1 MEILELTG
9 QTIKGYEIGELL
21 GQGGFGVVY
30 RAHQSVVLRD
40 VAIKVVSPRYANQPE
55 FIRRFESEA
64 QVVARLEHPHIV
76 PLYDFWREPD
86 STCLVM
92 RYLRA
97 GSLRDLIEK
106 QGVLDT
112 ALVSKVLEQI
122 GRALKFAHDSG
133 VVHQDIKADNIF
145 LDDDGN
151 AYLSDFG
158 IAKEVGADANDGSGT
173 LVGTPAYMAPE
184 QIRGE
189 GAGPQSDIYAF
200 GIMLYEM
207 LSGSRPFAEET
218 LATLV
223 YKHLNEPLPMI
234 DHDALNLPPAFNP
247 IIQRATAKEPSERY
261 EDALSLVMEFQK
273 ALRDGAATVE
283 IELEELDFSEFELLE
298 TKNPY
303 KGLRAFQQ
311 ADAADFF
318 GRTEMINRVLDRLQ
332 EPVVQSNFL
341 AVIGPSGSGKS
352 SLVKAGVLPALRAG
366 RLPGSESWF
375 YAEMV
380 PGEVPLEELA
390 AALLSVST
398 SPLPGIVDTLR
409 DHVDG
414 LAQGVY
420 EALPARDSKLLL
432 MIDQF
437 EELFTQ
443 VEHESDRQQFLDLIL
458 NAVNAE
464 DSPIMII
471 ATLRA
476 DFYDRPLL
484 YQGFGELIRARTEL
498 VLPLNDEELVETIS
512 GPAFR
517 VGAVLEEGL
526 VETIIEDVREQP
538 GALPLLQY
546 ALTEL
551 FERREGALLT
561 IAAYQDIGGTLGA
574 LAKRAEE
581 VYRRFKESGQNM
593 ARQMFLRLVT
603 LGEGQ
608 EDTRRRILQTEL
620 LTLGDREV
628 VEDVI
633 DRFGRYRL
641 LTFDRDDATRSP
653 TVEVAHEAL
662 IRGWERL
669 REWLTESRTDI
680 RLERELLHAAHDWEA
695 AKKDK
700 SYLMQGNRLLTFE
713 EWAESTNLR
722 LNELELEF
730 LSASLAARDEREH
743 QERLRQERER
753 ELERQKARNM
763 RIAAAIFGVAAVLA
777 VILSLF
783 AFDQRNQAEE
793 QRSIADE
800 QREIAVEAMHVAETE
815 RDRADEQREIAVEA
829 MHVAETERDR
839 ADEQREIADEQREIA
854 VEAMHVAEVNERK
867 NLSLALAANARTALS
882 EHDPALA
889 LPVAIEARG
898 VFEPPEAEVLRILG
912 AATFSPGPRFRF
924 TDSPQSILGVAFNS
938 DGSVGAYAGSE
949 GVIYLVDTSTGESI
963 RSIET
968 GSPINAVGFNPAGSQ
983 IAAAMS
989 DNTIGVWQL
998 ADGILLHRLNGHEDI
1013 VTDVEFSADGKT
1025 LASSSADST
1034 VRLWDAASGEL
1045 LHTLQ
1050 AHIDYVFK
1058 LSFSPDGARLASAS
1072 AAIGVGEGDRSPAH
1086 NTIQVWDVA
1095 SGENIL
1101 TIPPDGV
1108 GFVRDVEFSPDGAT
1122 IAATT
1127 WSGALGGTARFY
1139 DAESGEEIQR
1149 IYAHRDIIANLEFSP
1164 DGALLATASRDQ
1176 SVKIWD
1182 ISKGVLVTSY
1192 VDLGDRIQ
1200 DIEFAPDGETMLI
1213 GLGEA
1218 GNFPDGTDSPVD
1230 SSAYLWDL
1238 RNRAQSQAY
1247 RGHTNWVWA
1256 ADISPGG
1263 SLIASGSGP
1272 LFFPASPEDL
1282 DATVRIWGA
1291 TSGRQ
1296 AIALHGHTNTVDSV
1310 KFSLDGDYLFSASW
1324 DGSIRRW
1331 DLDDGQEI
1339 QRYNLP
1345 YASGSAPP
1353 RVYMIDLLPNGEQFV
1368 SASEDAL
1375 IRLWDIESGEVIREY
1390 SGHADPVNGVHV
1402 SADGKLLVSASGGW
1416 GRNDLTVR
1424 LWDIESGKLL
1434 QTFEGH
1440 GHIVNYARLAPNNE
1454 FIVSTSW
1461 DKTVRMWDVASGEE
1475 IRQFV
1480 GHAGNTFG
1488 IAITEDSSTLLTTS
1502 SDTTVRMWDV
1512 ASGEEINRFE
1522 QHGDWIQEIVLG
1534 PGEDF
1539 GVSAGQDYTVRRWVI
1554 KRTADDLIEWARG
1567 NRYIRALSCAERQ
1580 SYRLECEP

>member
-1 MEILELTG
+1 MEILGLTG
-9 QTIKGYEIGELL
+9 KTIKGYEFEDLL

-30 RAHQSVVLRD
+30 RAHQSAVLRE
-40 VAIKVVSPRYANQPE
+40 VAIKFVLPKYANQPD

-76 PLYDFWREPD
+76 PLYDYWREPD

-92 RYLRA
+92 RYLSG
-97 GSLRDLIEK
+97 GSLRDLIDK
-106 QGVLDT
+106 QGVPDT
-112 ALVSKVLEQI
+112 EVTSRVVEQVGNALS
-122 GRALKFAHDSG
+122 FAHRNG
-133 VVHQDIKADNIF
+133 VVHRDVKADNIF
-145 LDDDGN
+145 LDEEGN

-158 IAKEVGADANDGSGT
+158 IAKEEGADASDGSGT

-189 GAGPQSDIYAF
+189 GAGPRSDVYAF

-207 LSGSRPFAEET
+207 LSGSRPFANET

-234 DHDALNLPPAFNP
+234 DHNALNLPRAFNE
-247 IIQRATAKEPSERY
+247 IVQKATAKDPADRY
-261 EDALSLVMEFQK
+261 EDARDLVREFQQ
-273 ALRDGAATVE
+273 ALREGAAGVDF
-283 IELEELDFSEFELLE
+283 ELEELDLSEFELIE

-318 GRTEMINRVLDRLQ
+318 GRADMIQRVLARLQ
-332 EPVVQSNFL
+332 EDVVENNFL

-352 SLVKAGVLPALRAG
+352 SLVKAGVLPALRHG
-366 RLPGSESWF
+366 ELPGSENWF

-380 PGEVPLEELA
+380 PGEIPLEEMG

-398 SPLPGIVDTLR
+398 SPLPGVVDTLR
-409 DHVDG
+409 EHVDG
-414 LAQGVY
+414 LARGVY
-420 EALPARDSKLLL
+420 QALPSTDSKLLL

-443 VEHESDRQQFLDLIL
+443 VERESDRQQFLDLIL

-464 DSPIMII
+464 DSPIIII

-476 DFYDRPLL
+476 DFYDRPLM

-498 VLPLNDEELVETIS
+498 VLPLNDDELAETIK
-512 GPAFR
+512 GPADN

-526 VETIIEDVREQP
+526 IETIMADVREQP

-581 VYRRFKESGQNM
+581 VYRRFKEDGQNM

-620 LTLGDREV
+620 LTLGDRDV

-662 IRGWERL
+662 IRRWERL
-669 REWLTESRTDI
+669 REWLMESRNDV
-680 RLERELLHAAHDWEA
+680 RLERELLNAAHEWELA
-695 AKKDK
+695 NKDK
-700 SYLMQGNRLLTFE
+700 SYLMAGNRLLTFE
-713 EWAESTNLR
+713 EWSESTNLR
-722 LNELELEF
+722 LNELELEY
-730 LSASLAARDEREH
+730 LSASLAARDEEEEA
-743 QERLRQERER
+743 ERARQERER
-753 ELERQKARNM
+753 ELERLKARNM
-763 RIAAAIFGVAAVLA
+763 RIAAVIFGVAALVA

-793 QRSIADE
+793 QRAIADD
-800 QREIAVEAMHVAETE
+800 QRVIAESE

-829 MHVAETERDR
+829 MHVAET
-839 ADEQREIADEQREIA
+839 
-854 VEAMHVAEVNERK
+854 NERK
-867 NLSLALAANARTALS
+867 NMSLALAANARTALS
-882 EHDPALA
+882 ENDPALA
-889 LPVAIEARG
+889 LPIAIEARKA
-898 VFEPPEAEVLRILG
+898 FEPPEAEALRILG
-912 AATFSPGPRFRF
+912 ATTFSPGPRFRF
-924 TDSPQSILGVAFNS
+924 TNSPRSILGVDFNQ
-938 DGSVGAYAGSE
+938 DGSLGAFAGSE
-949 GVIYLVDTSTGESI
+949 GVIYLVDANTGEIPLSI
-963 RSIET
+963 ST
-968 GSPINAVGFNPAGSQ
+968 GSPINAVAFSPDGAR
-983 IAAAMS
+983 IAAALS
-989 DNTIGVWQL
+989 DGTVGLWRVSDGAELQRL
-998 ADGILLHRLNGHEDI
+998 AGHEDI
-1013 VTDVEFSADGKT
+1013 VTDVEFSPDGRT

-1034 VRLWDAASGEL
+1034 LRLWDAESGAL
-1045 LHTLQ
+1045 RHTLE

-1058 LSFSPDGARLASAS
+1058 LSFSPDGARLASSS
-1072 AAIGVGEGDRSPAH
+1072 AAIGVSEGDRTPAH
-1086 NTIQVWDVA
+1086 NTIQVWDVE

-1101 TIPPDGV
+1101 TIPPEGI

-1139 DAESGEEIQR
+1139 DAETGEEIQR
-1149 IYAHRDIIANLEFSP
+1149 IYAHRDTIANLEFSP

-1182 ISKGVLVTSY
+1182 IDKGVLVTSY

-1200 DIEFAPDGETMLI
+1200 DIEFSPDGEYLLI

-1218 GNFPDGTDSPVD
+1218 GNFPDGSDNPAD

-1238 RNRAQSQAY
+1238 RNRAQSQVY

-1263 SLIASGSGP
+1263 SLVASGSGP
-1272 LFFPASPEDL
+1272 LFGAPPEDL
-1282 DATVRIWGA
+1282 DATVRVWGA

-1310 KFSLDGDYLFSASW
+1310 RFTLDGDYLLSASW
-1324 DGSIRRW
+1324 DGTIRRW
-1331 DLDDGQEI
+1331 DLNDGSEV

-1345 YASGSAPP
+1345 YESGSKPP
-1353 RVYMIDLLPNGEQFV
+1353 RAYMIDLLPNGEQFV
-1368 SASEDAL
+1368 SGSDDGL
-1375 IRLWDIESGEVIREY
+1375 IRLWDIESGEVILEFR
-1390 SGHADPVNGVHV
+1390 GHEDPVNGVHI
-1402 SADGKLLVSASGGW
+1402 SADGKLLASASGGW

-1424 LWDIESGKLL
+1424 LWDVATGELL
-1434 QTFEGH
+1434 QTFAGH
-1440 GHIVNYARLAPNNE
+1440 SHIVNYARIAPNNE

-1461 DKTVRMWDVASGEE
+1461 DKTVRMWDIESGEE

-1480 GHAGNTFG
+1480 GHTGNTFG
-1488 IAITEDSSTLLTTS
+1488 IDITEDSATLLTTS
-1502 SDTTVRMWDV
+1502 SDTTVRMWDI

-1522 QHGDWIQEIVLG
+1522 QHTDWIQEIVLG
-1534 PGEDF
+1534 PDESF
-1539 GVSAGQDYTVRRWVI
+1539 GVSAGQDYALRRWRI
-1554 KRTADDLIEWARG
+1554 RRTADDLIGWAG
-1567 NRYIRALSCAERQ
+1567 ENRYIRELSCAERQ
-1580 SYRLECEP
+1580 SYRLACEP

>member
-9 QTIKGYEIGELL
+9 RTIKGYEFGELL

-30 RAHQSVVLRD
+30 RAYQSVVSRD
-40 VAIKVVSPRYANQPE
+40 VAVKVVSPKYANEPE

-92 RYLRA
+92 RFLRA
-97 GSLRDLIEK
+97 GSLRDLLEQQGLPDIELTAK
-106 QGVLDT
+106 VLDQVGS
-112 ALVSKVLEQI
+112 ALF
-122 GRALKFAHDSG
+122 FAHQSG
-133 VVHQDIKADNIF
+133 VVHRDVKADNIF
-145 LDDDGN
+145 LDDSGN

-158 IAKEVGADANDGSGT
+158 IAKEVGAEVGDGKGN

-184 QIRGE
+184 LIRGE
-189 GAGPQSDIYAF
+189 GAGPLSDVYAF

-234 DHDALNLPPAFNP
+234 DHNALNLPPAFNS
-247 IIQRATAKEPSERY
+247 IIQRATAKEPNERY
-261 EDALSLVMEFQK
+261 DDPREMVRDLRQ
-273 ALRDGAATVE
+273 ALRQGAAAVE
-283 IELEELDFSEFELLE
+283 LELEELDLSEFELLE

-311 ADAADFF
+311 ADADDFF
-318 GRTEMINRVLDRLQ
+318 GRTGMIKRVLERLQ
-332 EPVVQSNFL
+332 EPVVENNFL

-352 SLVKAGVLPALRAG
+352 SLVKAGVLPALRHG
-366 RLPGSESWF
+366 RIPGSENWF

-398 SPLPGIVDTLR
+398 SRLPGVVDTLR
-409 DHVDG
+409 EHVDG
-414 LAQGVY
+414 LAQAVY
-420 EALPARDSKLLL
+420 EALPAKDSKLLL
-432 MIDQF
+432 MVDQF

-443 VEHESDRQQFLDLIL
+443 VEKESDRQQFLDLIL
-458 NAVNAE
+458 NAVSAE
-464 DSPIMII
+464 NSPVIII

-498 VLPLNDEELVETIS
+498 VLPLNDEELAETIV
-512 GPAFR
+512 GPADR
-517 VGAVLEEGL
+517 VGAILEEGL

-551 FERREGALLT
+551 FERREGAVLT
-561 IAAYQDIGGTLGA
+561 GAAYEDIGGTLGA

-581 VYRRFKESGQNM
+581 VFRRFDEAGQNM

-608 EDTRRRILQTEL
+608 EDTRRRILRLEL

-628 VEDVI
+628 VEVVI

-641 LTFDRDDATRSP
+641 LTFDRDDVTRSP

-662 IRGWERL
+662 IRRWERL
-669 REWLTESRTDI
+669 REWLTESRNDV
-680 RLERELLHAAHDWEA
+680 RLARELLNAAHVWER

-713 EWAESTNLR
+713 EWAEGTTLR
-722 LNELELEF
+722 LNELEEEF
-730 LSASLAARDEREH
+730 LSASKAARDEREA
-743 QERLRQERER
+743 QERARQERER
-753 ELERQKARNM
+753 ELERHKARNM
-763 RIAAAIFGVAAVLA
+763 RIAAAVFAVAAVVA

-783 AFDQRNQAEE
+783 AFDQRNQADE
-793 QRSIADE
+793 QRMIAEDQRAIADE
-800 QREIAVEAMHVAETE
+800 QRMLAEDQRAIADEQRMLADDQRAIAETE

-829 MHVAETERDR
+829 MHVAE
-839 ADEQREIADEQREIA
+839 
-854 VEAMHVAEVNERK
+854 VNERK
-867 NLSLALAANARTALS
+867 NLGLALAANARTALS
-882 EHDPALA
+882 EHDPSLA

-898 VFEPPEAEVLRILG
+898 VFEPPEAEVRRILG

-924 TDSPQSILGVAFNS
+924 TDSPRSILGVAFNS
-938 DGSVGAYAGSE
+938 AGAIGAYAGSE

-963 RSIET
+963 RSIEA
-968 GSPINAVGFNPAGSQ
+968 GSPINAVGFNPAGTQ

-989 DNTIGVWQL
+989 DNTVGVWQL
-998 ADGILLHRLNGHEDI
+998 ADGLELHRLEGHEDI

-1058 LSFSPDGARLASAS
+1058 LSFSPDGARLASSS
-1072 AAIGVGEGDRSPAH
+1072 AAIGVRESDRSPAH

-1095 SGENIL
+1095 SGENSL
-1101 TIPPDGV
+1101 TIPPDGI

-1139 DAESGEEIQR
+1139 DAESGDEIQR
-1149 IYAHRDIIANLEFSP
+1149 IYAHRDTIANLEFSP

-1176 SVKIWD
+1176 SVKLWD

-1218 GNFPDGTDSPVD
+1218 GNFPDGTDSPAD

-1238 RNRAQSQAY
+1238 RNRAQSQVY

-1310 KFSLDGDYLFSASW
+1310 KFSLDGDYLLSASW

-1331 DLDDGQEI
+1331 DLDDGHEV

-1345 YASGSAPP
+1345 YESGSAPP
-1353 RVYMIDLLPNGEQFV
+1353 RVYMIDLLPNGTQFV

-1390 SGHADPVNGVHV
+1390 VGHEDPVNGVHV
-1402 SADGKLLVSASGGW
+1402 SADGKLMVSASGGW

-1424 LWDIESGKLL
+1424 LWDVESGELL

-1440 GHIVNYARLAPNNE
+1440 GHIVNYARLAPNEE
-1454 FIVSTSW
+1454 FIISTSW
-1461 DKTVRMWDVASGEE
+1461 DQTVRMWDVASGEE

-1502 SDTTVRMWDV
+1502 SDTTVRMWDI
-1512 ASGEEINRFE
+1512 ASGEELHRLE
-1522 QHGDWIQEIVLG
+1522 QHEDWIQEIVLG
-1534 PGEDF
+1534 PGETF
-1539 GVSAGQDYTVRRWVI
+1539 GVSAGQDYTLRRWRI
-1554 KRTADDLIEWARG
+1554 LRTADDLIEWARA
-1567 NRYIRALSCAERQ
+1567 NRYIRELSCAERQ
-1580 SYRLECEP
+1580 SYRLACAP

>member
-1 MEILELTG
+1 MEILELSG
-9 QTIKGYEIGELL
+9 QTIKGYEFGDLL

-30 RAHQSVVLRD
+30 RAHQSVVTRD
-40 VAIKVVSPRYANQPE
+40 VAIKVVSPKYANQPE

-97 GSLRDLIEK
+97 GSLRDLIEREGK
-106 QGVLDT
+106 LDIALT
-112 ALVSKVLEQI
+112 AKIVEQV
-122 GRALKFAHDSG
+122 GSALNFAHNSG

-145 LDDDGN
+145 LDDDAN

-158 IAKEVGADANDGSGT
+158 IAKEVGADASDGSDT

-189 GAGPQSDIYAF
+189 GAGTQSDVYAF

-207 LSGSRPFAEET
+207 LSGSRPFADET

-234 DHDALNLPPAFNP
+234 DHTALNLPPAFNS
-247 IIQRATAKEPSERY
+247 IIQRATAKDPGERY
-261 EDALSLVMEFQK
+261 EDALSLVMEFQE
-273 ALRDGAATVE
+273 ALRQGAATVE
-283 IELEELDFSEFELLE
+283 FELEELDLSEFELIE

-318 GRTEMINRVLDRLQ
+318 GRTAMIQRVLDRLQ
-332 EPVVQSNFL
+332 EPVIENNFL

-352 SLVKAGVLPALRAG
+352 SLVKAGVLPALRTG
-366 RLPGSESWF
+366 RIPGSENWF

-398 SPLPGIVDTLR
+398 SPLPGVVDTLR
-409 DHVDG
+409 EHVDG
-414 LAQGVY
+414 LARGVY
-420 EALPARDSKLLL
+420 EALPSADSKLLL

-443 VEHESDRQQFLDLIL
+443 VEQESDRQQFLDLIL

-464 DSPIMII
+464 NSPIIII

-476 DFYDRPLL
+476 DFYDRPLM

-498 VLPLNDEELVETIS
+498 VLPLNDEELAETIS
-512 GPAFR
+512 GPASR

-526 VETIIEDVREQP
+526 VETIIDDVREQP

-561 IAAYQDIGGTLGA
+561 GAAYQDIGGTLGA

-581 VYRRFKESGQNM
+581 VYQRFKEAGQNM

-620 LTLGDREV
+620 LTLGDRDV

-662 IRGWERL
+662 IRRWERL
-669 REWLTESRTDI
+669 REWLTESRNDV
-680 RLERELLHAAHDWEA
+680 RLERELLNAALEWEA

-730 LSASLAARDEREH
+730 LSASLAARDE
-743 QERLRQERER
+743 QEAIERARQERER

-763 RIAAAIFGVAAVLA
+763 RIAAAIFGVAAVVA

-800 QREIAVEAMHVAETE
+800 QRVIALTE
-815 RDRADEQREIAVEA
+815 RDRADEQRAIAVDA
-829 MHVAETERDR
+829 MHVAE
-839 ADEQREIADEQREIA
+839 I
-854 VEAMHVAEVNERK
+854 NERK

-889 LPVAIEARG
+889 LPVAIEARH

-949 GVIYLVDTSTGESI
+949 GVIYVVDTSTGESI
-963 RSIET
+963 ISIST
-968 GSPINAVGFNPAGSQ
+968 GSPVNAIAFSPDDAL

-989 DNTIGVWQL
+989 DMTVGLWQL
-998 ADGILLHRLNGHEDI
+998 ADGAERYRLSGHEDI
-1013 VTDVEFSADGKT
+1013 VTDVEFSADGET

-1034 VRLWDAASGEL
+1034 VRLWNASTGQP
-1045 LHTLQ
+1045 LHVLQ
-1050 AHIDYVFK
+1050 KHIDYVFK
-1058 LSFSPDGARLASAS
+1058 LSFSADGARLASSS
-1072 AAIGVGEGDRSPAH
+1072 AAIGISESDRTAEH

-1139 DAESGEEIQR
+1139 DAFTGEERQR
-1149 IYAHRDIIANLEFSP
+1149 LYAHRDTIANLEFSP

-1182 ISKGVLVTSY
+1182 IDKGVQVTSY

-1200 DIEFAPDGETMLI
+1200 DIEFSPDGEYLLI

-1218 GNFPDGTDSPVD
+1218 GNFPDGSDSPAD

-1238 RNRAQSQAY
+1238 RNRTQAQVFS
-1247 RGHTNWVWA
+1247 GHSNWVWA
-1256 ADISPGG
+1256 ADISPDG
-1263 SLIASGSGP
+1263 SLFASGSGP
-1272 LFFPASPEDL
+1272 LFGPESVAVL
-1282 DATVRIWGA
+1282 DASARIWDAETGEELMTLA
-1291 TSGRQ
+1291 G
-1296 AIALHGHTNTVDSV
+1296 HGDTVDSV
-1310 KFSLDGDYLFSASW
+1310 RFLPDGGQLLSASW
-1324 DGSIRRW
+1324 DGTIRRW
-1331 DLDDGQEI
+1331 DLATGAEI
-1339 QRYNLP
+1339 QRYTIED
-1345 YASGSAPP
+1345 AS
-1353 RVYMIDLLPNGEQFV
+1353 VFMIDLLPNGAQFV
-1368 SASEDAL
+1368 SGSSDAI
-1375 IRLWDIESGEVIREY
+1375 IRLWDIESGEILREY
-1390 SGHADPVNGVHV
+1390 IGHEVAVNGVHV
-1402 SADGKLLVSASGGW
+1402 SADGKLMVSASGDW
-1416 GRNDLTVR
+1416 GGADRTVR
-1424 LWDIESGKLL
+1424 LWDVESGELL

-1440 GHIVNYARLAPNNE
+1440 GHIVNYARLAPNSD
-1454 FIVSTSW
+1454 FIISTSW
-1461 DKTVRMWDVASGEE
+1461 DDSVRMWDIESGEE

-1502 SDTTVRMWDV
+1502 SDTTVRMWDI
-1512 ASGEEINRFE
+1512 ASGEELNRFE
-1522 QHGDWIQEIVLG
+1522 QHTDWIQEIVLG
-1534 PGEDF
+1534 PGESF
-1539 GVSAGQDYTVRRWVI
+1539 GVSAGQDYTLRRWVI
-1554 KRTADDLIEWARG
+1554 KRTADDLIEWARQ
-1567 NRYIRALSCAERQ
+1567 NRYIRDLSCAERQ
-1580 SYRLECEP
+1580 SYRLACES

>member
-1 MEILELTG
+1 MAEYEILELTG
-9 QTIKGYEIGELL
+9 KSVKSYDFENLL

-30 RAHQSVVLRD
+30 RAHQKAVLRE
-40 VAIKVVSPRYANQPE
+40 VAIKVILPKYANSPE

-76 PLYDFWREPD
+76 PLYDYWREPD
-86 STCLVM
+86 SAYLVM
-92 RYLRA
+92 RFLRG
-97 GSLRDLIEK
+97 GSLRDIMEKHGKLDIE
-106 QGVLDT
+106 V
-112 ALVSKVLEQI
+112 ASKILEQI
-122 GRALKFAHDSG
+122 GAALTFAHRNG
-133 VVHQDIKADNIF
+133 VVHRDVKADNI
-145 LDDDGN
+145 LMDEDGN

-158 IAKEVGADANDGSGT
+158 IAKEVGAEAGDGQGN
-173 LVGTPAYMAPE
+173 LVGTPAYLAPE

-189 GAGPQSDIYAF
+189 GAGPLSDVYAF

-207 LSGSRPFAEET
+207 LSGSRPFADET

-234 DHDALNLPPAFNP
+234 DHDALNLPPAFNS
-247 IIQRATAKEPSERY
+247 IIQRATAKEPTDRF
-261 EDALSLVMEFQK
+261 EDAITLVKEFQQ
-273 ALRDGAATVE
+273 ALRQGSAAAAL
-283 IELEELDFSEFELLE
+283 ELEELDFSEFELLE

-318 GRTEMINRVLDRLQ
+318 GRTAMIERVLGRLQ
-332 EPVVQSNFL
+332 EPVVENNFL

-352 SLVKAGVLPALRAG
+352 SLVKAGVLPALRHGGA
-366 RLPGSESWF
+366 PGSENWF

-398 SPLPGIVDTLR
+398 SPLPGVVDTLR

-414 LAQGVY
+414 LEQGVY
-420 EALPARDSKLLL
+420 EALPSKDSKLLL

-458 NAVNAE
+458 NAVNVE
-464 DSPIMII
+464 NSPVII
-471 ATLRA
+471 LATLRA

-498 VLPLNDEELVETIS
+498 VLPLNDEELAETIS
-512 GPAFR
+512 GPAYR
-517 VGAVLEEGL
+517 VGAILEDGL
-526 VETIIEDVREQP
+526 IETIIDDVREQP

-561 IAAYQDIGGTLGA
+561 NAAYQDIGGTLGA

-581 VYRRFKESGQNM
+581 VYRRFKVEGRNM

-608 EDTRRRILQTEL
+608 EDTRRRILQSEL
-620 LTLGDREV
+620 LTLGDRDV

-641 LTFDRDDATRSP
+641 LTFDRDDATRSS

-662 IRGWERL
+662 IQRWERL
-669 REWLTESRTDI
+669 REWLRESRNDI
-680 RLERELLHAAHDWEA
+680 RLERELLNAAQDWEA
-695 AKKDK
+695 ADKDK

-713 EWAESTNLR
+713 EWSGSTNLR

-730 LSASLAARDEREH
+730 LAASLKARDEREEA
-743 QERLRQERER
+743 ERIRQERER

-763 RIAAAIFGVAAVLA
+763 RIAAVVFGLAAVLA
-777 VILSLF
+777 VILSLV

-793 QRSIADE
+793 QRAIADE
-800 QREIAVEAMHVAETE
+800 QREIAVGAMHVAET
-815 RDRADEQREIAVEA
+815 
-829 MHVAETERDR
+829 
-839 ADEQREIADEQREIA
+839 
-854 VEAMHVAEVNERK
+854 NERK

-882 EHDPALA
+882 ENDPGLA
-889 LPVAIEARG
+889 LPVAIAARHS
-898 VFEPPEAEVLRILG
+898 FEPPEAEVIRILG

-924 TDSPQSILGVAFNS
+924 ANSPNTILGVAFTS
-938 DGSVGAYAGSE
+938 DGAVSAYAGSE
-949 GVIYLVDTSTGESI
+949 GLIYFVDTSTGDSLLSI
-963 RSIET
+963 VT
-968 GSPINAVGFNPAGSQ
+968 GSPVNSIAFSPDGAT

-989 DNTIGVWQL
+989 DATVGIWDAAAGVE
-998 ADGILLHRLNGHEDI
+998 LLRLGGHEDI
-1013 VTDVEFSADGKT
+1013 VTDVEFSSDGAT

-1034 VRLWDAASGEL
+1034 VRLWDASTGEP
-1045 LHTLQ
+1045 LHILRK
-1050 AHIDYVFK
+1050 HIDYVIK
-1058 LSFSPDGARLASAS
+1058 LSFSPDGARLVSSS
-1072 AAIGVGEGDRSPAH
+1072 AAIGIAESDRRPAH

-1095 SGENIL
+1095 SGENVL
-1101 TIPPDGV
+1101 TIPPDGI

-1139 DAESGEEIQR
+1139 DADTGEEIQR
-1149 IYAHRDIIANLEFSP
+1149 IYAHRDVIANLEFSP

-1182 ISKGVLVTSY
+1182 IGKGVLETSY
-1192 VDLGDRIQ
+1192 VDLGDRVQ
-1200 DIEFAPDGETMLI
+1200 DIEFSPDGEFLLI

-1218 GNFPDGTDSPVD
+1218 GSFPDGSDSPAD

-1238 RNRAQSQAY
+1238 RNRAQAQVY
-1247 RGHTNWVWA
+1247 TGHTNWIWG
-1256 ADISPGG
+1256 ADISADG
-1263 SLIASGSGP
+1263 SLFASGSGP
-1272 LFFPASPEDL
+1272 LFGPDSVPEL
-1282 DATVRIWGA
+1282 DATARVWDAETGA
-1291 TSGRQ
+1291 ELMR
-1296 AIALHGHTNTVDSV
+1296 LVGHTNTVDSV
-1310 KFSLDGDYLFSASW
+1310 KFLPDGRHLLSASW
-1324 DGSIRRW
+1324 DGTIRRW
-1331 DLDDGQEI
+1331 DLQDGDEI
-1339 QRYNLP
+1339 QQYTIP
-1345 YASGSAPP
+1345 DA
-1353 RVYMIDLLPNGEQFV
+1353 RVYMIDILPNGAQFL
-1368 SASEDAL
+1368 SASQDAI
-1375 IRLWDIESGEVIREY
+1375 IRLWDIESGAVLREY
-1390 SGHADPVNGVHV
+1390 EGHSAQVNSVHV
-1402 SADGKLLVSASGGW
+1402 SADGKLMASASGGW
-1416 GRNDLTVR
+1416 DSNRDDVTVR
-1424 LWDIESGKLL
+1424 LWDVESGEQLRE
-1434 QTFEGH
+1434 FAGH
-1440 GHIVNYARLAPNNE
+1440 SHFVNYAKLAPNNE
-1454 FIVSTSW
+1454 FIISTSW
-1461 DKTVRMWDVASGEE
+1461 DGTVRMWDVAGGQE

-1488 IAITEDSSTLLTTS
+1488 IAISEDSGALLTTS
-1502 SDTTVRMWDV
+1502 SDTTVRLWDI
-1512 ASGEEINRFE
+1512 ASGEELNRFE
-1522 QHGDWIQEIVLG
+1522 QHTDWIQEVHFS
-1534 PGEDF
+1534 PDESF
-1539 GVSAGQDYTVRRWVI
+1539 AVSAGQDNVLRRWRI
-1554 KRTADDLIEWARG
+1554 KRTADDLIEWARE
-1567 NRYIRALSCAERQ
+1567 NRYIRPLSCAERQ

>member
-9 QTIKGYEIGELL
+9 QTIKGYEFGDLL

-30 RAHQSVVLRD
+30 RAYQSVVSRE
-40 VAIKVVSPRYANQPE
+40 VAIKVVSPKYANEPE

-92 RYLRA
+92 RFLRG
-97 GSLRDLIEK
+97 GSLRDLIEERG
-106 QGVLDT
+106 QLDT
-112 ALVSKVLEQI
+112 SLTAKVLEQV
-122 GRALKFAHDSG
+122 GSALTFAHRNG
-133 VVHQDIKADNIF
+133 VVHRDVKADNIF
-145 LDDDGN
+145 MDEDGN

-158 IAKEVGADANDGSGT
+158 IAKEVGADAGDGAGT

-189 GAGPQSDIYAF
+189 GAGPHSDMYAF

-234 DHDALNLPPAFNP
+234 DPDALSVPPAFNS
-247 IIQRATAKEPSERY
+247 IIQRATAKDPAERY
-261 EDALSLVMEFQK
+261 EDALSLVMEFQQ
-273 ALRDGAATVE
+273 ALRRDQEIEE
-283 IELEELDFSEFELLE
+283 IELEVLDLSEFELLE

-318 GRTEMINRVLDRLQ
+318 GRADMINRILDRLQ
-332 EPVVQSNFL
+332 EPVVENNFL

-366 RLPGSESWF
+366 GIPGSENWF

-380 PGEVPLEELA
+380 PGEVPLEELST
-390 AALLSVST
+390 ALLSVST

-414 LAQGVY
+414 LALGVY
-420 EALPARDSKLLL
+420 EALPSRDSTLLL

-443 VEHESDRQQFLDLIL
+443 VELESDRQQFLDVIMS
-458 NAVNAE
+458 AVNVK
-464 DSPIMII
+464 DSPIKII

-498 VLPLNDEELVETIS
+498 VLPLNDEELAETIS
-512 GPAFR
+512 GPANR
-517 VGAVLEEGL
+517 VGAKLEDGL
-526 VETIIEDVREQP
+526 VEAIIADVREQP

-561 IAAYQDIGGTLGA
+561 GAAYEDIGGTLGA

-581 VYRRFKESGQNM
+581 VYRRFNEAGQNM

-620 LTLGDREV
+620 LTLGDSEV
-628 VEDVI
+628 VRDVI
-633 DRFGRYRL
+633 ERFGRYRL

-662 IRGWERL
+662 IRQWERL
-669 REWLTESRTDI
+669 REWLTESRNDI
-680 RLERELLHAAHDWEA
+680 RLERELLHGAHEWENA
-695 AKKDK
+695 SKDK

-713 EWAESTNLR
+713 EWEASTNLR

-730 LSASLAARDEREH
+730 LSASLTARDEREAM
-743 QERLRQERER
+743 ERARQERER

-763 RIAAAIFGVAAVLA
+763 RIAAAVFAAAAVLA

-800 QREIAVEAMHVAETE
+800 QRLIAESE
-815 RDRADEQREIAVEA
+815 RDRADEQREIAV
-829 MHVAETERDR
+829 D
-839 ADEQREIADEQREIA
+839 
-854 VEAMHVAEVNERK
+854 AMHVAEVNERK
-867 NLSLALAANARTALS
+867 NLSLALAANARTVLS

-889 LPVAIEARG
+889 LPIAIEARHA
-898 VFEPPEAEVLRILG
+898 FEPPEAEVLRILG
-912 AATFSPGPRFRF
+912 ATTFSPGPRFRF
-924 TDSPQSILGVAFNS
+924 TDSPQTILGVAFNS

-949 GVIYLVDTSTGESI
+949 GVIYLVNTSTGAGISAI
-963 RSIET
+963 AA
-968 GSPINAVGFNPAGSQ
+968 GSPVNSVAFSPDDSL

-989 DNTIGVWQL
+989 DMTIGFWQL
-998 ADGILLHRLNGHEDI
+998 ADGVEVRRLNGHEGI
-1013 VTDVEFSADGKT
+1013 VTDIEFSADGST

-1034 VRLWDAASGEL
+1034 VRLWDASSGQQ
-1045 LHTLQ
+1045 LHVLQ
-1050 AHIDYVFK
+1050 KHIDYVFK
-1058 LSFSPDGARLASAS
+1058 LSFSADGARLASAS
-1072 AAIGVGEGDRSPAH
+1072 AAIGISESDRTPEH
-1086 NTIQVWDVA
+1086 NTIQLWDVA
-1095 SGENIL
+1095 SGDNIL

-1108 GFVRDVEFSPDGAT
+1108 GFIRDVEFSPDGAT

-1127 WSGALGGTARFY
+1127 WSGVLGGTARIY
-1139 DAESGEEIQR
+1139 EAETGEEIQR
-1149 IYAHRDIIANLEFSP
+1149 LYAHRDIIANLEFSS
-1164 DGALLATASRDQ
+1164 DGALMATASRDQ
-1176 SVKIWD
+1176 SIKLWD
-1182 ISKGVLVTSY
+1182 IDKGVLVASY
-1192 VDLGDRIQ
+1192 VDLQDRIQ
-1200 DIEFAPDGETMLI
+1200 DIEFSPNDEYLLL

-1218 GNFPDGTDSPVD
+1218 GNFPDGSDSPAD

-1238 RNRAQSQAY
+1238 RNRTQAQVYS
-1247 RGHTNWVWA
+1247 GHGNWVWA
-1256 ADISPGG
+1256 ADISPDGA
-1263 SLIASGSGP
+1263 LFASGSGP
-1272 LFFPASPEDL
+1272 LFGPESVAAL
-1282 DATVRIWGA
+1282 DATARIWDAETGEE
-1291 TSGRQ
+1291 
-1296 AIALHGHTNTVDSV
+1296 LMVLEGHKDTVDSV
-1310 KFSLDGDYLFSASW
+1310 RFLPDGQQLLSASW
-1324 DGSIRRW
+1324 DGTIRRW
-1331 DLDDGQEI
+1331 ELATGEEI
-1339 QRYNLP
+1339 QRYEVEE
-1345 YASGSAPP
+1345 AS
-1353 RVYMIDLLPNGEQFV
+1353 VFMIDLLPNGAQFM
-1368 SASEDAL
+1368 SGSSDAI

-1390 SGHADPVNGVHV
+1390 RGHADPVNGVHV
-1402 SADGKLLVSASGGW
+1402 SDDGTLMVSASGGW

-1424 LWDIESGKLL
+1424 LWDVESGDLL

-1461 DKTVRMWDVASGEE
+1461 DKTVRLWDVASGEE

-1488 IAITEDSSTLLTTS
+1488 IDITEDSGTLLTTS
-1502 SDTTVRMWDV
+1502 SDTTVRMWDIG
-1512 ASGEEINRFE
+1512 SGEELNRFE
-1522 QHGDWIQEIVLG
+1522 QHRDWIQEIVLG

-1539 GVSAGQDYTVRRWVI
+1539 AVSAGQDYVMRRWVI
-1554 KRTADDLIEWARG
+1554 KRSADDLIEWARE

-1580 SYRLECEP
+1580 SYRLECEL

>member
-1 MEILELTG
+1 MEILELSG
-9 QTIKGYEIGELL
+9 QTIKGYEFGDLL

-30 RAHQSVVLRD
+30 RAHQSVVTRD

-97 GSLRDLIEK
+97 GSLRDLIEREGK
-106 QGVLDT
+106 LNIALT
-112 ALVSKVLEQI
+112 AKIVEQV
-122 GRALKFAHDSG
+122 GSALNFAHNSG

-145 LDDDGN
+145 LDDGAN

-158 IAKEVGADANDGSGT
+158 IAKEVGADASNGSDT

-189 GAGPQSDIYAF
+189 GAGTQSDVYAF

-207 LSGSRPFAEET
+207 LSGSRPFADET

-234 DHDALNLPPAFNP
+234 DHTALNLPPAFNS
-247 IIQRATAKEPSERY
+247 IIQRATAKDPSERY
-261 EDALSLVMEFQK
+261 EDAISLVMEFQE
-273 ALRDGAATVE
+273 ALRRGAATVE
-283 IELEELDFSEFELLE
+283 IELEELDLSEFELIE

-318 GRTEMINRVLDRLQ
+318 GRTAMIQRVLDRLQ
-332 EPVVQSNFL
+332 EPVVESNFL

-352 SLVKAGVLPALRAG
+352 SLVKAGVLPALRTG
-366 RLPGSESWF
+366 RIPGSENWF

-398 SPLPGIVDTLR
+398 SPLPGVVETLR
-409 DHVDG
+409 EHVDG
-414 LAQGVY
+414 LARGVY
-420 EALPARDSKLLL
+420 EALPTTDSKLLL

-443 VEHESDRQQFLDLIL
+443 VEQESDRQQFLDLIL
-458 NAVNAE
+458 NAVDAAN
-464 DSPIMII
+464 SPIIII

-476 DFYDRPLL
+476 DFYDRPLM

-498 VLPLNDEELVETIS
+498 VLPLNDEELAETIS
-512 GPAFR
+512 GPASR

-526 VETIIEDVREQP
+526 VETIIDDVREQP

-561 IAAYQDIGGTLGA
+561 RAAYQDIGGTLGA

-581 VYRRFKESGQNM
+581 VYQRFNEAGQNM

-620 LTLGDREV
+620 LTLGDRDV

-662 IRGWERL
+662 IRRWERL
-669 REWLTESRTDI
+669 REWLTESRNDV
-680 RLERELLHAAHDWEA
+680 RLERELLNAALEWES

-730 LSASLAARDEREH
+730 LSASLAARDEHEAI
-743 QERLRQERER
+743 ERARQERER

-763 RIAAAIFGVAAVLA
+763 RIAAAIFGVAALLA

-800 QREIAVEAMHVAETE
+800 QRVIAV
-815 RDRADEQREIAVEA
+815 D
-829 MHVAETERDR
+829 
-839 ADEQREIADEQREIA
+839 
-854 VEAMHVAEVNERK
+854 AMHVAEVNERK

-889 LPVAIEARG
+889 LPVAIEARH
-898 VFEPPEAEVLRILG
+898 VYEPTEAEVLRILG

-924 TDSPQSILGVAFNS
+924 SDSPQSILGVAFNS
-938 DGSVGAYAGSE
+938 DGSLGAYAGSE
-949 GVIYLVDTSTGESI
+949 GVVYLVDTSTGESVI
-963 RSIET
+963 SIAT
-968 GSPINAVGFNPAGSQ
+968 GSPVNAVAFSPDDTL

-989 DNTIGVWQL
+989 DMTVGLWQV
-998 ADGILLHRLNGHEDI
+998 ADGDERYRLSGHEDI
-1013 VTDVEFSADGKT
+1013 VTDVEFSADGET

-1034 VRLWDAASGEL
+1034 VRLWNASTGQP
-1045 LHTLQ
+1045 LHVLQ
-1050 AHIDYVFK
+1050 QHIDYVFK
-1058 LSFSPDGARLASAS
+1058 LSFSADGARLASSS
-1072 AAIGVGEGDRSPAH
+1072 AAIGISESDRTAEH

-1139 DAESGEEIQR
+1139 DAQTGEER
-1149 IYAHRDIIANLEFSP
+1149 GRLYAHRDTIANLEFSP

-1182 ISKGVLVTSY
+1182 IDKGVQVTSY

-1200 DIEFAPDGETMLI
+1200 DIEFSPDGEYLLI

-1218 GNFPDGTDSPVD
+1218 GNFPDGGDSPAD

-1238 RNRAQSQAY
+1238 RNRTQAQVFT
-1247 RGHTNWVWA
+1247 GHSNWVWA
-1256 ADISPGG
+1256 ADISPDG
-1263 SLIASGSGP
+1263 SLFASGSGP
-1272 LFFPASPEDL
+1272 LFGPESVAVL
-1282 DATVRIWGA
+1282 DASARIWDAETGE
-1291 TSGRQ
+1291 
-1296 AIALHGHTNTVDSV
+1296 ALMTLAGHGDTVDSV
-1310 KFSLDGDYLFSASW
+1310 RFLADGQQLLSASW
-1324 DGSIRRW
+1324 DGTIRRW
-1331 DLDDGQEI
+1331 DLATGAEI
-1339 QRYNLP
+1339 QRYTIED
-1345 YASGSAPP
+1345 AS
-1353 RVYMIDLLPNGEQFV
+1353 VFMIDLLPNGAQFV
-1368 SASEDAL
+1368 SGSSDAI
-1375 IRLWDIESGEVIREY
+1375 IRLWDIESGEVLREY
-1390 SGHADPVNGVHV
+1390 IGHEVAVNGVHV
-1402 SADGKLLVSASGGW
+1402 SADGKLMVSASGDW
-1416 GRNDLTVR
+1416 GGADRTVR
-1424 LWDIESGKLL
+1424 LWDVESGELL
-1434 QTFEGH
+1434 QTFAGH
-1440 GHIVNYARLAPNNE
+1440 GHIVNYARLAPDNS
-1454 FIVSTSW
+1454 FIISTSW
-1461 DKTVRMWDVASGEE
+1461 DDSVRMWDIESGEE

-1488 IAITEDSSTLLTTS
+1488 IAITEDGNTLFTTS
-1502 SDTTVRMWDV
+1502 SDTTVRMWDI
-1512 ASGEEINRFE
+1512 ASGEELNRFE
-1522 QHGDWIQEIVLG
+1522 QHTDWIQEIVLAA
-1534 PGEDF
+1534 GEGF
-1539 GVSAGQDYTVRRWVI
+1539 GVSAGQDYTLRRWVI
-1554 KRTADDLIEWARG
+1554 KRTADDLIEWARQ
-1567 NRYIRALSCAERQ
+1567 NRYIRDLSCAERQ
-1580 SYRLECEP
+1580 SYRLECES